1 MSNDGNQASGKKKA
15 PDELKTE
22 ELDQVSGGLGGDE
35 IGVPLA
41 TGKGGPLGYQS
52 SGHSGDIAPKI
63 SPNDIR
69 GNK

>member
-1 MSNDGNQASGKKKA
+1 MSNDGNQTSGKEKSPEELKM
-15 PDELKTE
+15 DELE
-22 ELDQVSGGLGGDE
+22 QVSGGLVGDD
-35 IGVPLA
+35 IGQPLA

-63 SPNDIR
+63 SPEGIR